1 MIELKIKTKEGE
13 KTFNC
18 DDVPFG
24 VLEEVLKLDEVK
36 TDKEAM
42 KVIPDILQL
51 LFPDMTENDVKYV
64 GIKQFRNIIQKE
76 VKKLINPIEEEL
88 KN

>member
-18 DDVPFG
+18 DDVSYG

-42 KVIPDILQL
+42 KIIPDILQF

>member
-18 DDVPFG
+18 DDVPYG

-42 KVIPDILQL
+42 KIIPDILQF

>member
-13 KTFNC
+13 KTFIC

-24 VLEEVLKLDEVK
+24 VVEEVLKLDEVK

-51 LFPDMTENDVKYV
+51 LFPEMKDNDVKYV
-64 GIKQFRNIIQKE
+64 GIKQFRNIIQNE

>member
-18 DDVPFG
+18 DDVSYG

-36 TDKEAM
+36 TDIEAM
-42 KVIPDILQL
+42 KIIPIILQF